1 MDLPNGP
8 LKHFKVSRGIV
19 LHGDGSGTGRW
30 KPGRMGRQKG
40 ARGQADAQ
48 KSGTTAG
55 SKMKS
60 PPMGGYAMAR

>member
-1 MDLPNGP
+1 MDLPNVP
-8 LKHFKVSRGIV
+8 LKHFRDSKGIV
-19 LHGDGSGTGRW
+19 LHGDGPRTGRW

-48 KSGTTAG
+48 KSGTAVG

-60 PPMGGYAMAR
+60 PPMGGYAVAR